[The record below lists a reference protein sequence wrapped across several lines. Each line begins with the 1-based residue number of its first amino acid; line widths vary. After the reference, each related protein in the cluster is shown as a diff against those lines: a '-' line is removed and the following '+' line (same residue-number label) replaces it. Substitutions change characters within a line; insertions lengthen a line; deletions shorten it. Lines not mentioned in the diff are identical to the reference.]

1 MRERKILKHNKP
13 SYVFADVTHVRVQFS
28 RGARYNQSITFTCI
42 FDHILRTYTSSA
54 VLAQK
59 TSRVFR
65 APYRRETCN
74 CIDYAK
80 YTPMFYSRDLF
91 SRDEKNSRS
100 PPGFAYILICDY
112 TKETLWLSVV
122 LFDFQMRLHASLATR
137 IYAKIYG
144 NCIVS
149 VHLSKL
155 LMAIKLLMRDCSAKR

>member
-1 MRERKILKHNKP
+1 MYLPMLHMFAYSFLEVRGTINRLPLRAYSITY
-13 SYVFADVTHVRVQFS
+13 YVHTHRRPFS
-28 RGARYNQSITFTCI
+28 RKKRHEYFVRRIAAKHATASIMQNTRRCFIRATF
-42 FDHILRTYTSSA
+42 
-54 VLAQK
+54 
-59 TSRVFR
+59 
-65 APYRRETCN
+65 
-74 CIDYAK
+74 
-80 YTPMFYSRDLF
+80 F

-112 TKETLWLSVV
+112 TKETLWLSIV
-122 LFDFQMRLHASLATR
+122 LFDFQMRLHARFATR